1 MPPKCATLLPI
12 LIKMEL
18 TRGFRITFFL
28 VLVSASFSGM
38 AQELYSAQGYW
49 NEINKEGYPQILV
62 KKQKGDSLTTNESLY
77 LQDYEGYLANYFQR
91 MPQGE
96 KKKYEQMKAKWE
108 LEKTEQRSEKI
119 YFYPGG
125 CRCHHFLN
133 QDFCWIGIYCDGGII

>member
-1 MPPKCATLLPI
+1 MVP
-12 LIKMEL
+12 
-18 TRGFRITFFL
+18 F

-49 NEINKEGYPQILV
+49 NEINKEGYQQILV

-96 KKKYEQMKAKWE
+96 KEKYEQMEPSAVKGA
-108 LEKTEQRSEKI
+108 I
-119 YFYPGG
+119 
-125 CRCHHFLN
+125 FL
-133 QDFCWIGIYCDGGII
+133 DLL